1 MNTNLSFSVFT
12 SNILSL
18 LLIGTLFLS
27 NRQRMSSDRDMK
39 IISQMMLITAVSNI
53 ADSLVFYLDSS
64 AGLVFKILVFAS
76 GSWLFLGNVLIGYTW
91 AKFITSHLNITFS
104 KVRKTAYRIGGLV
117 AVVLLVI
124 NIFYP
129 IVFSDMEG
137 EYKRGPAYS
146 VFLILAILYILDSMY
161 LYVKRVKS
169 VGTLKLFPVEVF
181 LFPVAVGVIIQ
192 TIFVE
197 IAITWT
203 SIAIAIAGIMTAL
216 KNETIFL
223 DHLTGLHNRVYLEF
237 LQKQANKRKNSWVSG
252 IMVDLNGFKEINDN
266 YGHAEGDAA
275 LIITADVLRKSFSEY
290 GVVTRYAGDEFV
302 VMLNTTDE
310 SFVKELIERAK
321 KNFEE
326 ASKTSGKP
334 YRLSA
339 SMGYAISDLK
349 VVTIDAFMNRID
361 RKMYED
367 KLEYYNENGQRK
379 R

>member
-27 NRQRMSSDRDMK
+27 NRQRMSNDRDMK

-124 NIFYP
+124 NVFYP
-129 IVFSDMEG
+129 IVFRDVEG
-137 EYKRGPAYS
+137 EYERGPAYS

-161 LYVKRVKS
+161 LYVKRIKS

-310 SFVKELIERAK
+310 HLVKELIERAK

-367 KLEYYNENGQRK
+367 KVKYYNENGQRK